1 MLETLK
7 EIIKNRVL
15 IIDGAM
21 GTQLQIADIKK
32 EEWIYESKDLEG
44 CNELLNLTAP
54 HILEAIHNAY
64 ATSGADLLSTNTFGS
79 MPWVLDD
86 YDIPETSYELSK
98 LGAQLVKKTALKYS
112 TLEKPIYVLG
122 SIGPGTKLPS
132 LGHIKYDD
140 MYEGYKI
147 MAQGLADGGTDIFLL
162 ETCQDPL
169 QIKAALHALTDTAPH
184 IPIMVSVTIELSGT
198 MLIGTDA
205 MTIAA
210 ILSPFNILSLGF
222 NCGTGPKQVHKH
234 VKTLS
239 EVCKFPISVHANA
252 GLPQNRGGKTY
263 YPMGPDEF
271 VSLQKEFLSING
283 VSFLGGCCGTTP
295 EHIEALVKAVK
306 GITPL
311 KPCGFLK
318 ASLASLFGTM
328 PLKQEPAPLL
338 IGERS
343 NATGS
348 KAFRELLKAN
358 DYEGTLSVGQQQV
371 RAGAH
376 VIDVSVGFA
385 GRDERKDMDAVAALY
400 SQKVA
405 LPLMPDSTQIYAL
418 EAALKQIGGRC
429 IINSVNLEDGEDK
442 FDAVCKLAKKFGAA
456 LVCLVIDEVGMAKT
470 KEDKLR
476 IAERIFDLCVNR
488 HGFEPSD
495 LVFDMLTFTIGSG
508 DDEYRT
514 AGVETM
520 EAIREF
526 QILHPEA
533 GTTLGLSNISFGLD
547 QKARIYLNSIY
558 LDHCVRAGLTSAIV
572 NVKHIIPLNKISP
585 EDRLSCD
592 NLIFNNHEKGDP
604 LFAFIEH
611 FSNVEAQ
618 EEQTDEEYQNMP
630 PLAKVQKL
638 LLDGDKDRLLPL
650 VEELRHTVAPEL
662 IVNEWLIDGMKI
674 IGELFGSGQ
683 MQLPF
688 VLQSAE
694 TMKATVDV
702 LNPYLPKQEKASE
715 TTLIIGTVKGDVHD
729 VGKNLVDIILS
740 NNGFKVVNIG
750 IKAGLDTF
758 VDKLQEH
765 NAHAIGM
772 SGLLVKSTAVMKE
785 NLDELQKMGIKIPVL
800 LGGAALTKSFVDEYC
815 RPFYDGPIFYCRDA
829 FDGVISMQR
838 IEKGDENNTDLPADL
853 IKIIDTSDRVEEE
866 VAEIPPYEEIPLP
879 EKNTFLFPPIWGR
892 IGKTAE
898 KLDKELIFKWINHR
912 VLFRQRWGYKRGKQ
926 DSAKFLKYEEDVVE
940 PTYQTLKAELMDKNI
955 FEPIAIYAYYPCISW
970 DNKIYIFD
978 KKYLFNSLEEAKNV
992 PPLSEAIKVLEF
1004 PRQKRKPFRCIADFF
1019 ANDRLDVIAFTLA
1032 SAGLKISDYERSLYD
1047 KGEFTKYYQVH
1058 GLGVELAEALA
1069 EVLHKQIRLDLD
1081 IVPKE
1086 GHTLNDVQM
1095 KQYVGCRYSPGYA
1108 ACPDLAMNR
1117 DIFDLLNPEE
1127 FGIELSETFQMHPEQ
1142 TTCAIVVTH
1151 KEANY
1156 YNI

>member
-1 MLETLK
+1 MK
-7 EIIKNRVL
+7 ELIKNLIQEKVL

-32 EEWIYESKDLEG
+32 EEWFFENQDLEG

-54 HILEAIHNAY
+54 HILENIHDNY
-64 ATSGADLLSTNTFGS
+64 AKAGADLISTNTFGS
-79 MPWVLDD
+79 MPWVLDE
-86 YDIPETSYELSK
+86 YGIGHMSYELSR
-98 LGAQLVKKTALKYS
+98 LGAALVKKSCEKYS
-112 TLEKPIYVLG
+112 TPQNPKFVVA
-122 SIGPGTKLPS
+122 SVGPGTKLPS
-132 LGHIKYDD
+132 LGHIKYDE

-147 MAQGLADGGTDIFLL
+147 MAKGLADGGTDIFLL

-169 QIKAALHALTDTAPH
+169 QIKAALHALNDTAPH

-210 ILSPFNILSLGF
+210 IMAPFNILSLGF

-239 EVCKFPISVHANA
+239 EVCKFPISVHSNA
-252 GLPQNRGGKTY
+252 GLPQNRGGVTY
-263 YPMGPDEF
+263 YPMQPDEF
-271 VSLQKEFLSING
+271 TALQKEFLNING

-295 EHIEALVKAVK
+295 EHIEALAKAVK
-306 GITPL
+306 GIKPL
-311 KPCGFLK
+311 KSCGFLK
-318 ASLASLFGTM
+318 ASLASLFGTV

-385 GRDERKDMDAVAALY
+385 GRDERVDMDAVTALY

-418 EAALKQIGGRC
+418 EAALKQIGGRA
-429 IINSVNLEDGEDK
+429 IINSVNLEDGEEK
-442 FDAVCKLAKKFGAA
+442 FDAVCSLAKKFGAA

-470 KEDKLR
+470 KADKVR

-488 HGFEPSD
+488 HGFDPSD

-514 AGVETM
+514 AGIETM

-526 QILHPEA
+526 QILHPEV

-558 LDHCVRAGLTSAIV
+558 LDHCVKAGLTSAIV
-572 NVKHIIPLNKISP
+572 NVKHILPLNKISA
-585 EDRLSCD
+585 EDRAACD
-592 NLIFNNHEKGDP
+592 NLIFNNHENGDP

-611 FSNVEAQ
+611 FSSVEAH
-618 EEQTDEEYQNMP
+618 EEQTDEEFQKLEP
-630 PLAKVQKL
+630 IQKVQRL

-650 VEELRHTVAPEL
+650 VEELRHSVNPEI

-694 TMKATVDV
+694 TMKATVDA

-715 TTLIIGTVKGDVHD
+715 TTLILGTVKGDVHD

-740 NNGFKVVNIG
+740 NNGFKVVNVG
-750 IKAGLDTF
+750 IKADLSSF

-785 NLDELQKMGIKIPVL
+785 NLEELQRLGIKIPVL
-800 LGGAALTKSFVDEYC
+800 LGGAALTKNFIDEYC

-829 FDGVISMQR
+829 FDGVVSMQR
-838 IEKGDENNTDLPADL
+838 IEAGDENNTALAADL
-853 IKIIDTSDRVEEE
+853 IEIIDTSDRVEEE
-866 VAEIPPYEEIPLP
+866 VSEIPPYEEIPLP
-879 EKNTFLFPPIWGR
+879 SKGTFTFPPIWDR
-892 IGKTAE
+892 VAKTGS
-898 KLDKELIFKWINHR
+898 KIDKELVFKWINHR

-926 DSAKFLKYEEDVVE
+926 DAATFLKYEEEVVE
-940 PTYQTLKAELMDKNI
+940 PTYQALKAELVDKDI
-955 FEPIAIYAYYPCISW
+955 FDPIAIYAYYPCISH
-970 DNKIYIFD
+970 DNKLYIFD
-978 KKYLFNSLEEAKNV
+978 KKYLFNNLEESKNV

-1019 ANDRLDVIAFTLA
+1019 ANDRLDVVAFTLA
-1032 SAGLKISDYERSLYD
+1032 SAGLKITDYERGLYD
-1047 KGEFTKYYQVH
+1047 NGEFSKYYQVH